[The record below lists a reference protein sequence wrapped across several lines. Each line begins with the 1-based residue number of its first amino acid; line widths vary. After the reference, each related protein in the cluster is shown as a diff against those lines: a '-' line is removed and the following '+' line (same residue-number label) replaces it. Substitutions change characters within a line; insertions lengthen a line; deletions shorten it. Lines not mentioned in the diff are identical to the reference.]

1 MIYKGYIVFPF
12 RNYFKITDMDG
23 KFIANVD
30 ETGYGLLQ
38 ISTDR
43 LRSRKLF
50 SWGNQEA
57 SNHWQEYLTDKAGR
71 YLEVQA
77 GLAKTQYGCIPMAPH
92 TAWEWMEQYGMN
104 DWNGECFDIDNGLSL
119 YPVYTEPNENDQSFI
134 GHYEIR

>member
-1 MIYKGYIVFPF
+1 MVNGTDISDYTSIKKSVD
-12 RNYFKITDMDG
+12 YFFDIPDG
-23 KFIANVD
+23 CPKFIANVD

-77 GLAKTQYGCIPMAPH
+77 GLAKT
-92 TAWEWMEQYGMN
+92 
-104 DWNGECFDIDNGLSL
+104 
-119 YPVYTEPNENDQSFI
+119 
-134 GHYEIR
+134 